1 VASQAEFRLFWSDP
15 VDVDVRR
22 ESGDPLGLRS
32 WANRVAQQLVPGLR
46 NGTDRVQGFGLICAA
61 LALADRAG
69 FLDLGTDETFLR
81 LERAWVL
88 SQAAHRRSNEG
99 VSPWPGNRQ
108 AQQFLNDKTADL
120 GAPLLSRQLQMGTWG
135 MYRRAGGALGLIQP
149 ASRSRS
155 RVTAPHEAR
164 LTAAGRIVGQEWID
178 YNVPSAARSA
188 LSRRLKATEVPIT
201 KVVDLFNPDL
211 PPNDEVA
218 DALTA
223 ALELH
228 GVEDAELR
236 ALRAVWDAAGDLGV
250 RSLKKYRHCLTPD
263 QALVLPQAAA
273 VQSLCRRLELPF
285 RRYLRHGPTAAA
297 PGEGLLTSSVWKA
310 VPRGEDDVRRLHTA
324 LLQSPKT
331 WLGVHRRALELAQS
345 RGHDLSE
352 PGSAPKGYDR
362 APGPALSLKAAEALF
377 SQGFI
382 GAPNGTKDA
391 QATLCT
397 SQRLMS
403 REEDW

>member
-1 VASQAEFRLFWSDP
+1 MASQAELLLFWSDP
-15 VDVDVRR
+15 FDVDVRR

-61 LALADRAG
+61 LVLADRSA
-69 FLDLGTDETFLR
+69 FLDLGPDETFLR

-88 SQAAHRRSNEG
+88 SQTAHRRDDER
-99 VSPWPGNRQ
+99 VSPWPGNRR
-108 AQQFLNDKTADL
+108 AQQFLSDKTADL

-135 MYRRAGGALGLIQP
+135 MYRRAGGALGLLQP
-149 ASRSRS
+149 ASLS
-155 RVTAPHEAR
+155 RVTAPREAR
-164 LTAAGRIVGQEWID
+164 LTPVGQVLGRAWID
-178 YNVPSAARSA
+178 HNVPAARSA
-188 LSRRLKATEVPIT
+188 LSQRLKATEVPIT
-201 KVVDLFNPDL
+201 KVVDLFSPDV

-218 DALTA
+218 NALTA
-223 ALELH
+223 ALGLP
-228 GVEDAELR
+228 GVDDAELR
-236 ALRAVWDAAGDLGV
+236 ALRAVWDAAGDLDV
-250 RSLKKYRHCLTPD
+250 RSLKKHQQCLTPD
-263 QALVLPQAAA
+263 QARVLPQAAT

-285 RRYLRHGPTAAA
+285 RRYLRQGPTAAA
-297 PGEGLLTSSVWKA
+297 PGEGLPTSSVWKA
-310 VPRGEDDVRRLHTA
+310 VPRGEDDVRRLHAA

-331 WLGVHRRALELAQS
+331 WLGVRRQAVELAQS

-377 SQGFI
+377 SQGFL
-382 GAPNGTKDA
+382 GTPSSAKDA
-391 QATLCT
+391 QATLGT

-403 REEDW
+403 REQDW